1 MARPNNFP
9 TGQLNEVPA
18 EFMKS
23 TVVSLRQLYD
33 KGKPETDKEVEERID
48 EYFQFCEDSSIRPGI
63 ESLSVALSVTRT
75 TLWNWEQGIG
85 CSTRRQEL
93 ISKAKALSRPSSCW
107 RLSSA
112 SRTRLEK
119 PSCSCRTSAATAAA
133 RGFAAIREY
142 PPFSGADRPQRR
154 CRPWAFC
161 LPAPHSAAGRPLTA
175 SHRERLCGQHG
186 AGRFAV
192 SFHGTALHSP

>member
-1 MARPNNFP
+1 MARPNNFQ

-93 ISKAKALSRPSSCW
+93 ISKAKAFITAFLEQLMLSNKIYPGSGCFFFKNWAGYRDAVSVEAQERTTVVPHQS
-107 RLSSA
+107 REEIA
-112 SRTRLEK
+112 SRHAAYIDAPEPEK
-119 PSCSCRTSAATAAA
+119 PDLD
-133 RGFAAIREY
+133 F
-142 PPFSGADRPQRR
+142 
-154 CRPWAFC
+154 
-161 LPAPHSAAGRPLTA
+161 
-175 SHRERLCGQHG
+175 
-186 AGRFAV
+186 
-192 SFHGTALHSP
+192 